1 MCVCVCQQEVAGHR
15 QSKQVNYTQGEKKSY
30 PSFPLCSVFVPTT
43 VPSAPVLDSTPTVT
57 TDSITISGSVPSGSV
72 VTGYVVQWQRDT
84 SLVCP
89 DLRDDG
95 SIPVASSSF
104 TGHTVTELEPGNRYT
119 ITVTVSNGAGSG
131 PVSDGVT
138 AMTTVT
144 DGKALCNSQVPY
156 KYGWCYS
163 PQLPLVLLAQS
174 L

>member
-1 MCVCVCQQEVAGHR
+1 M
-15 QSKQVNYTQGEKKSY
+15 
-30 PSFPLCSVFVPTT
+30 
-43 VPSAPVLDSTPTVT
+43 
-57 TDSITISGSVPSGSV
+57 

-104 TGHTVTELEPGNRYT
+104 TGRTITGLEPGNRYT

-131 PVSDGVT
+131 PVSNAVT
-138 AMTTVT
+138 AMTTAT
-144 DGKALCNSQVPY
+144 GKALYNPQVPY

-163 PQLPLVLLAQS
+163 PQLPLVLLIKS